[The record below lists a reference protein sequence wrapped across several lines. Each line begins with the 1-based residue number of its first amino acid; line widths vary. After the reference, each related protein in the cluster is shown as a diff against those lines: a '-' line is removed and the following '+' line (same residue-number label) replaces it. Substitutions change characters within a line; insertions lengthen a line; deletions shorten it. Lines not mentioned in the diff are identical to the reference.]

1 MRDAKPLYSLH
12 RACFVVRRKVRSGK
26 PFHNEFARGFCEEKL
41 GSKQSTTKSNRTPQR
56 KDAPAPTQMNT
67 PSPLIP
73 QGSLQEQ
80 KNRSRT
86 RMRTAFIF
94 IASIH
99 IVGLVT
105 LLTMQGCKQREQ
117 ATETPVD
124 NATAQTFNPTNNT
137 TIETNTGLTTLSNT
151 APVETFVAQTNTI
164 ATMATTATEYTIVK
178 GDSFAT
184 IGKAHGVSPKAI
196 QDANPGVDPKKLQIG
211 KKIVLPAPSAAPA
224 TTVTGTPAPA
234 VAESY
239 TVASGDTLTSIA
251 KKFSITVNQLRKA
264 NNMTTDRIKV
274 GEKLNIPA
282 KAPGAMI
289 APATHTIAAAPAAP
303 MTTTVASH

>member
-1 MRDAKPLYSLH
+1 
-12 RACFVVRRKVRSGK
+12 
-26 PFHNEFARGFCEEKL
+26 
-41 GSKQSTTKSNRTPQR
+41 
-56 KDAPAPTQMNT
+56 MNT

-86 RMRTAFIF
+86 RVRTAFLF

-99 IVGLVT
+99 IFGLVT
-105 LLTMQGCKQREQ
+105 LLTMQGCHQPPETT
-117 ATETPVD
+117 TENTLGS
-124 NATAQTFNPTNNT
+124 QTFDPTNNT
-137 TIETNTGLTTLSNT
+137 AIETNTGLTTLSNA

-196 QDANPGVDPKKLQIG
+196 QDANPGVDPKKLQID

-251 KKFSITVNQLRKA
+251 KKFSITVNQLRAA
-264 NNMTTDRIKV
+264 NSLTTDRIKV
-274 GEKLNIPA
+274 GEKLKIPA

-289 APATHTIAAAPAAP
+289 ATPTHTIAAAHAAP
-303 MTTTVASH
+303 MTTTVATH